1 MVNPEPAY
9 QFNPLFGVRL
19 LFCPTPRPRA
29 EAAGIRESRMVD
41 LTANVHG
48 VLRGSRDI
56 AAPFAR

>member
-9 QFNPLFGVRL
+9 QVNPLFGVRL

-29 EAAGIRESRMVD
+29 EAGIRESRMVD
-41 LTANVHG
+41 LTANLHG
-48 VLRGSRDI
+48 VLRGSRDT